1 MHFFSTFFFFLFSYY
16 IKGGAFI
23 KKNIG
28 VIILSISLCI
38 VFSKAMFTTYK
49 TSSVM
54 SIDGNIYILQY
65 GSYISKDVMEE
76 NTKKLDNY
84 LMIEEDDK
92 YYVYLSVF
100 TNKEN
105 ALKMQRNYEKQNIY
119 TYLKNDYISDEKL
132 IERIKKI
139 EEEIKDVDI
148 KEVNKKI
155 INELKKM

>member
-1 MHFFSTFFFFLFSYY
+1 
-16 IKGGAFI
+16 
-23 KKNIG
+23 
-28 VIILSISLCI
+28 
-38 VFSKAMFTTYK
+38 MFTTYK
-49 TSSVM
+49 TSSAM

-105 ALKMQRNYEKQNIY
+105 ALKMQKNYEKQNIY

-132 IERIKKI
+132 IERIKKM
-139 EEEIKDVDI
+139 EEDVKDFDI
-148 KEVNKKI
+148 KEVNKEI